1 MFGDIK
7 ITTPVSISIKKLED
21 SRVRIVDGM
30 MEQQN
35 KVISAKGFFDK
46 VGFESNVYKIN
57 QPIID
62 LIKSFSIAEA
72 STYIEDRTAMDQSIT
87 DIDYRTPGT

>member
-1 MFGDIK
+1 MILKLPHQF
-7 ITTPVSISIKKLED
+7 PYQLKKLED

-35 KVISAKGFFDK
+35 KVIAAKSFFDK
-46 VGFESNVYKIN
+46 VGVESNVYNIN

-62 LIKSFSIAEA
+62 LIKSFF
-72 STYIEDRTAMDQSIT
+72 YC
-87 DIDYRTPGT
+87 